1 MHHVHESPPVML
13 VPLFVLAVGALFA
26 GVVFHDYFIGEGY
39 AEFWKARCSRCRTTT
54 SCTTSTTC
62 RCG

>member
-13 VPLFVLAVGALFA
+13 VPLFVLAVGALLA
-26 GVVFHDYFIGEGY
+26 GVVFKEYFFGHHY
-39 AEFWKARCSRCRTTT
+39 AVLGRRCSRCRTTT
-54 SCTTSTTC
+54 SSKNSTMC